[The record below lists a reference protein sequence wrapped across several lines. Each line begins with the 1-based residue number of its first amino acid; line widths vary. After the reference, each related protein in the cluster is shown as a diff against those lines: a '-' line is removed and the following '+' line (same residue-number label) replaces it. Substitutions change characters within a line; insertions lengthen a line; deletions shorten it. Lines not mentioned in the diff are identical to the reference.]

1 MSRSKFRRLMD
12 RMRARDNEAIA
23 AITDESDRREMKR
36 LLRIL
41 RRQAIEI
48 ADLKLDIFRA
58 AKRRGKAD

>member
-1 MSRSKFRRLMD
+1 MD

-58 AKRRGKAD
+58 TKRRGKPD